1 MMSEDIV
8 QAAWS
13 ISAQHL
19 ARGQRD
25 PTKMVA
31 EAILLERL
39 RCLEIVN
46 AVCGE
51 QSDGARKIRDPAS

>member
-1 MMSEDIV
+1 MMPEDIA

-13 ISAQHL
+13 ISARHL

-25 PTKMVA
+25 PIQMVA
-31 EAILLERL
+31 EAILIERL

-46 AVCGE
+46 AAYGE